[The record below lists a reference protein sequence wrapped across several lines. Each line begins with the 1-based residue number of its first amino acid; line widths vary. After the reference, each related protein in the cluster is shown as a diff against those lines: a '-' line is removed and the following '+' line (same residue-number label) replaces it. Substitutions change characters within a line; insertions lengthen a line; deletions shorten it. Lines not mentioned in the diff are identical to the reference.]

1 MTQPA
6 ANDYD
11 SSTSLKPVTNLVRV
25 RLLVAIPVMIVLL
38 LTTMVGVLYQITDW
52 QLAERLTS
60 ANTEAELK
68 YSRMLVFWLITL
80 FIFDITGAV
89 AGYLIARS
97 ISRPLEKMMVASR
110 RVAGGDFTFKAPAE
124 SQDEVGLLG
133 HSFNAMIDSLNR
145 FFSSRNRFIL
155 ESFTGGLI
163 TADLN
168 GTITAINSAAETM
181 LDLNQMDA
189 QGKPVARAF
198 PSERL
203 GALTAA
209 VEEILWSGGT
219 ADHRSITITSTEGKT
234 THLNVRFSF
243 MRDKSDRPFGLI
255 INMRDMSELQKFYEQ
270 MSRADRLATVGTFAT
285 GLAHE
290 VRNPLGAIKAT
301 AQLLAEDL
309 ADDERMCGFTQIIVD
324 ETNRLDQL
332 VREVQELSQS
342 ATPLVSADLNDVVR
356 ECLRVALSSGKA
368 PGSDQL
374 TINES
379 YDAAL
384 PALPLSPGKIRQAL
398 LNVLINALQA
408 APPAGSICVTTAL
421 RPDEP
426 LPAVISVVNKGT
438 SIAPDDLAKVFEP
451 FFTTKD
457 QGTGLGLAITAQIIR
472 HHGGEIHLMNSD
484 DGVALII
491 SLPLKSPELDVA
503 F

>member
-1 MTQPA
+1 MTQHPSA
-6 ANDYD
+6 DYD
-11 SSTSLKPVTNLVRV
+11 SSTTLQPVRNLVRV

-52 QLAERLTS
+52 QFGERLATGDTAS
-60 ANTEAELK
+60 EMRYT
-68 YSRMLVFWLITL
+68 RMLVFWLATL
-80 FIFDITGAV
+80 FVFNIVGAV

-110 RVAGGDFTFKAPAE
+110 RIAGGDFSFKAPTE
-124 SQDEVGLLG
+124 TQDEVGMLG
-133 HSFNAMIDSLNR
+133 HSFNVMIDSLNR

-181 LDLNQMDA
+181 LDLDQTDA
-189 QGKPVARAF
+189 QGKPVGEAF
-198 PSERL
+198 PSDRL

-209 VEEILWSGGT
+209 VEEVLWSNGS
-219 ADHRSITITSTEGKT
+219 ADRRNISIVSPQGKT

-243 MRDKSDRPFGLI
+243 MRDKADRPFGLI
-255 INMRDMSELQKFYEQ
+255 INLRDMSELKKFYEQ

-309 ADDERMCGFTQIIVD
+309 ADNERLSNFTQIIVD

-342 ATPLVSADLNDVVR
+342 ATPLVPASFNDVVC
-356 ECLRVALSSGKA
+356 ECLRVAINSSKTPDCDG
-368 PGSDQL
+368 L
-374 TINES
+374 TIEES

-384 PALPLSPGKIRQAL
+384 PPLSLSPGKMRQAL
-398 LNVLINALQA
+398 LNVLINAFQA
-408 APPAGSICVTTAL
+408 APPGGGISVTTAL
-421 RPDEP
+421 KPDDP
-426 LPAVISVVNKGT
+426 LPATLRVVNKGT
-438 SIAPDDLAKVFEP
+438 SVEPDILAKVFEP

-484 DGVALII
+484 EGVALVI
-491 SLPLKSPELDVA
+491 SLPLNSPEPDVA
-503 F
+503 T

>member
-1 MTQPA
+1 
-6 ANDYD
+6 
-11 SSTSLKPVTNLVRV
+11 
-25 RLLVAIPVMIVLL
+25 
-38 LTTMVGVLYQITDW
+38 
-52 QLAERLTS
+52 
-60 ANTEAELK
+60 
-68 YSRMLVFWLITL
+68 
-80 FIFDITGAV
+80 
-89 AGYLIARS
+89 
-97 ISRPLEKMMVASR
+97 
-110 RVAGGDFTFKAPAE
+110 
-124 SQDEVGLLG
+124 
-133 HSFNAMIDSLNR
+133 
-145 FFSSRNRFIL
+145 
-155 ESFTGGLI
+155 
-163 TADLN
+163 
-168 GTITAINSAAETM
+168 
-181 LDLNQMDA
+181 
-189 QGKPVARAF
+189 
-198 PSERL
+198 
-203 GALTAA
+203 
-209 VEEILWSGGT
+209 
-219 ADHRSITITSTEGKT
+219 
-234 THLNVRFSF
+234 

-368 PGSDQL
+368 PGCDQL

-472 HHGGEIHLMNSD
+472 HHGGEIHLMNTD
-484 DGVALII
+484 EGVAMVI
-491 SLPLKSPELDVA
+491 SLPLKSPEPDVA